1 MDHSDMDRDDL
12 LRLKDILVTRS
23 LSTSGNF
30 TLHSGEKSA
39 VYVDGKLTTLVP
51 EAMPL
56 VGRAFLQKIRERGWT
71 PEAVGGLTLG
81 ADPIAFAIAR
91 ESLDIG
97 HPINAFVVRKEPKK
111 HGTQKFVEGLEAT
124 EGKTVVIL
132 DDVCTRGDSTA
143 QAIVKAQDAGM
154 RVLGAICLV
163 DRQQGATELLAGKGI
178 VLEHVFTLAELV
190 AHKDGLRVGTSVQ

>member
-1 MDHSDMDRDDL
+1 MRENDI
-12 LRLKDILVTRS
+12 LRLKDILVSRS
-23 LSTSGNF
+23 LSTAGNF

-56 VGRAFLQKIRERGWT
+56 VGRAFLQKMRERGWT

-91 ESLDIG
+91 ESLETGASIS
-97 HPINAFVVRKEPKK
+97 AFVVRKEPKK

-124 EGKTVVIL
+124 EGKSVVIL
-132 DDVCTRGDSTA
+132 DDVCTRGDSTW
-143 QAIVKAQDAGM
+143 QAIAKAQDAGM
-154 RVLGAICLV
+154 RVLGAVCLV
-163 DRQQGATELLAGKGI
+163 DRQQGATEMLAGRGI
-178 VLEHVFTLAELV
+178 TLDHVFTLAELV
-190 AHKDGLRVGTSVQ
+190 AHKDGLSIGSGVQ

>member
-1 MDHSDMDRDDL
+1 MPHDDRT
-12 LRLKDILVTRS
+12 RLKDILVQRS
-23 LSTSGNF
+23 LSTSGSF
-30 TLHSGEKSA
+30 TLHSGEKST
-39 VYVDGKLTTLVP
+39 VYVDGKLTTMIP

-56 VGRAFLQKIRERGWT
+56 VGRAFLQKIREQSWT

-91 ESLDIG
+91 ESLENG

-111 HGTQKFVEGLEAT
+111 HGTQKFIEGLEST
-124 EGKTVVIL
+124 EGKSVVML

-143 QAIVKAQDAGM
+143 QAIAKAQDAGM

-178 VLEHVFTLAELV
+178 VLASIFTLAELV
-190 AHKDGLRVGTSVQ
+190 AHKDGLKDASVSA

>member
-1 MDHSDMDRDDL
+1 M
-12 LRLKDILVTRS
+12 
-23 LSTSGNF
+23 
-30 TLHSGEKSA
+30 HSGEKSA

-56 VGRAFLQKIRERGWT
+56 VGRAFLRKMRERGWT
-71 PEAVGGLTLG
+71 PDAVGGLTLG

-91 ESLDIG
+91 ESLESG
-97 HPINAFVVRKEPKK
+97 PPIHAFVVRKEPKK

-124 EGKTVVIL
+124 EDKNVVIL
-132 DDVCTRGDSTA
+132 DDVCTKGDSTA

-154 RVLGAICLV
+154 RILGAICLV

-190 AHKDGLRVGTSVQ
+190 AHKDGLQVGTGVQ